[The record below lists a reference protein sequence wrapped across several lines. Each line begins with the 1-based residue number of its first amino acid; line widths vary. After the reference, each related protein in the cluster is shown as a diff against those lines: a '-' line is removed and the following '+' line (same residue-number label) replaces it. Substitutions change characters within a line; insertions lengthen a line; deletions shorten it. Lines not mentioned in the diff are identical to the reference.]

1 VLIAD
6 FDLRALRE
14 AVAGERTIRDLP
26 RFPAVVEDLSIIVPE
41 TMRAAEVIQAIHR
54 AGGALLYAVRLFDVY
69 RGEQVGTGKKSLA
82 FSLTYQAEDRTLTDK
97 DVEKVRAQIIR
108 ALEGQLGAIVRR

>member
-1 VLIAD
+1 
-6 FDLRALRE
+6 
-14 AVAGERTIRDLP
+14 
-26 RFPAVVEDLSIIVPE
+26 
-41 TMRAAEVIQAIHR
+41 
-54 AGGALLYAVRLFDVY
+54 VRLFDVY